1 MYVTELGIREV
12 PGGDPKGPEN
22 VSGALGVFL
31 STPKKENEEPHHF
44 NTDHFKTRWLLNHP
58 FEK

>member
-1 MYVTELGIREV
+1 MSVAV
-12 PGGDPKGPEN
+12 
-22 VSGALGVFL
+22 GVFL
-31 STPKKENEEPHHF
+31 STDQQENEETHRF